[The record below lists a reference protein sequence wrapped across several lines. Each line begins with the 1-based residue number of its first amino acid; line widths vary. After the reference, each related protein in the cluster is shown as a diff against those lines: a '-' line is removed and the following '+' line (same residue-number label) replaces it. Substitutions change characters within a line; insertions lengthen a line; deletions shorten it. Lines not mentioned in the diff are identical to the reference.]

1 MRLNEVKVLIVRAP
15 GTNCDWE
22 TAEAFRTLGVNVT
35 VTPFSRL
42 VQRKVKLSDY
52 DVFVIPGGF
61 SYGDFVRAG
70 AVLGKKLIA
79 KLGDELRDFV
89 KCGKPV
95 LGICN
100 GFQVLVEAGLIPGRP
115 DLKVALTTNTSLRYE
130 CRWTILRKVNRERCK
145 LLSYIPEGA
154 ILRIP
159 VGHGEG
165 RVVTESDE
173 VLKKLIEEDY
183 IVFRYCKPDGEY
195 ANGEYPWNPNGS
207 VYDIAALCN
216 DEGNV
221 LGMMPHPER
230 AFFKWQLPD
239 WTRYKYELEKNIL
252 ADGALIFKS
261 IIEYVTRKF

>member
-1 MRLNEVKVLIVRAP
+1 MRTENVRVLIVRAP

-22 TAEAFRTLGVNVT
+22 TAEAFRVLGCKVDIV
-35 VTPFSRL
+35 PFSCLSRGYT
-42 VQRKVKLSDY
+42 KLSEY
-52 DVFVIPGGF
+52 DIFVIPGGF

-79 KLGDELRDFV
+79 KLGNELKDFI
-89 KCGKPV
+89 KSGKPV

-100 GFQVLVEAGLIPGRP
+100 GFQVLVEAGLIPGRSE
-115 DLKVALTTNTSLRYE
+115 LRVALTTNLSLKYE
-130 CRWTILRKVNRERCK
+130 CRWTILKKVNKGRCK
-145 LLSYIPEGA
+145 LLSSIPQGTL
-154 ILRIP
+154 LRVPI
-159 VGHGEG
+159 GHGEG
-165 RVVTESDE
+165 RLVTESSD
-173 VLKKLIEEDY
+173 VLRKLIEDDY

-239 WTRYKYELEKNIL
+239 WTRYRHEIHEEIL

-261 IIEYVTRKF
+261 IIQYVTSKF